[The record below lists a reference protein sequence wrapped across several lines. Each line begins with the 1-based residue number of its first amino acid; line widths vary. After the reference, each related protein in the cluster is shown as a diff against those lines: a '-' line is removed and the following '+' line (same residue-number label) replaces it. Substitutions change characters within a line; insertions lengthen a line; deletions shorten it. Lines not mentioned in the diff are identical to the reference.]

1 MSFHAIAIDGPAAS
15 GKSTMA
21 RAIARKLGIIMV
33 NSGAMYRAV
42 TWKILSEGID
52 PKNTPVVLSL
62 LDELE
67 IVCGDDGLLST
78 ITIDGINP
86 EPFLRNPEIN
96 DNVSVVSAIPE
107 VREKLV
113 ALQRAYLDRTHVV
126 MEGRDIGSVVFPDT
140 PFKIYI
146 DADPEVRNRRRSGD
160 GETDSVAKRDAADSS
175 RKTAPLKI
183 AEGAKVLDTSN
194 LNIEQAIEAAIEI
207 LRQQGFPIPQPI
219 VYEDPAEPYKMMR
232 WIYWLGWML
241 FGAAYRTL
249 FGLRI
254 EGREN
259 LITSGPV
266 LVASNHQSY
275 LDPPLI
281 GNLYQTEMVFFA
293 RKTLFVGFG
302 KWLYP
307 QWNAIPIDQ
316 EKPDMSS
323 MKTVIRN
330 LKEGWRVLVFPEGAR
345 TLDGEIGPAAPGI
358 GMIAAKAGVPIQ
370 PVRIYGADKALP
382 RGSAKITFARM
393 TVKIGKP
400 IVLTAEEFKAYSN
413 KEGYEK
419 LTNRIMDAIK
429 AL

>member
-21 RAIARKLGIIMV
+21 RAIASRLGIIMV

-52 PKNTPVVLSL
+52 PKSTPAVVSMLN
-62 LDELE
+62 DIE
-67 IVCGDDGLLST
+67 ITCGDDGLVST
-78 ITIDGINP
+78 ILIDGVNP
-86 EPFLRNPEIN
+86 EAYLRNSEIN
-96 DNVSVVSAIPE
+96 ENVSVVSAIPE

-113 ALQRAYLDRTHVV
+113 SLQRDYLKRTHVV
-126 MEGRDIGSVVFPDT
+126 MEGRDIGSVVFPET

-160 GETDSVAKRDAADSS
+160 GEEDSVAKRDAADSS

-183 AEGAKVLDTSN
+183 ADGATVLDTSK
-194 LNIEQAIEAAIEI
+194 LTIEGAIEAAIEI
-207 LRQQGFPIPQPI
+207 LHKQGFPIPQAANFD
-219 VYEDPAEPYKMMR
+219 ESEEPQNMMR
-232 WIYWLGWML
+232 WIYWFGWLL

-254 EGREN
+254 IGREN
-259 LITSGPV
+259 LILSGPV
-266 LVASNHQSY
+266 LVASNHQSF

-293 RKTLFVGFG
+293 RKTLFVSGG
-302 KWLYP
+302 KWLFP
-307 QWNAIPIDQ
+307 KWNAIPIDQ

-323 MKTVIRN
+323 MKTVIRK

-370 PVRIYGADKALP
+370 PVRIFGADKALP
-382 RGSAKITFARM
+382 RGSSKMTFARI
-393 TVKIGKP
+393 TVKVGKP
-400 IVLTAEEFKAYSN
+400 IILSPEEFKACSN
-413 KEGYEK
+413 KAGYEK
-419 LTNRIMDAIK
+419 LTERIMDAIK

>member
-78 ITIDGINP
+78 ITIDGTNP

-113 ALQRAYLDRTHVV
+113 ALQRDYLKRTHVV

-140 PFKIYI
+140 PYKIYI

-183 AEGAKVLDTSN
+183 ADGATVLDTSN
-194 LNIEQAIEAAIEI
+194 LSIEEAIEAAIEI
-207 LRQQGFPIPQPI
+207 LRKQSFPIPQPI

-382 RGSAKITFARM
+382 RGSAKMSLARM

-419 LTNRIMDAIK
+419 ITHRIMDAIK